1 MVILRINFEEENPVD
16 NVAAGDDS
24 TAPKPAR
31 SALSCFDTIY
41 NKVDSFISFMPFEVI
56 SRSLQFSYPD
66 ITG

>member
-24 TAPKPAR
+24 TAPKPA
-31 SALSCFDTIY
+31 LSCFDTIY
-41 NKVDSFISFMPFEVI
+41 NKVDSFISFLPFEVI